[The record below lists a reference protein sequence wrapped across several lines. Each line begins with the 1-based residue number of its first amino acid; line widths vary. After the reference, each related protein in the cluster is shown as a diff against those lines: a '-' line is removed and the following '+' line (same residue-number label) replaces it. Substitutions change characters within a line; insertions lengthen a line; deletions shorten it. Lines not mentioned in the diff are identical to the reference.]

1 MNFLGGGIF
10 RVGTNGVFAKFQLR
24 TTGRMFTVIGF
35 MLGGICIGFA
45 FRNRCLPQIDKF
57 TTVLIWM
64 LLFLLGIEVGGNRKI
79 IEGLATLGAEAFAI
93 TMAAVLG
100 SCVAARLLWTW
111 LCKRKK
117 DTNV

>member
-1 MNFLGGGIF
+1 
-10 RVGTNGVFAKFQLR
+10 
-24 TTGRMFTVIGF
+24 MFTVIGF

-45 FRNRCLPQIDKF
+45 FRNRRLPQVDKF

-64 LLFLLGIEVGGNRKI
+64 LLFLLGIEVGENRKI

-93 TMAAVLG
+93 TVAAVLG

-117 DTNV
+117 DTNI